1 MRRGIVLAIAA
12 GVGVLALGASAL
24 AIGHSSQ
31 SHDSPAVDPHGT
43 ALPAQRQ
50 VQLSRVMP
58 APSDYDGLHAQLIGG
73 TMPAARVEATVL
85 TDEQCQPD
93 AHGVSHCLN
102 RMRLAD
108 GSVIQVRHPH
118 DMSRVPCLS
127 PGEHVRLVPPAVA

>member
-1 MRRGIVLAIAA
+1 MRRRVWVAIVA
-12 GVGVLALGASAL
+12 GSLVIGGSGLALERA
-24 AIGHSSQ
+24 SQ
-31 SHDSPAVDPHGT
+31 SHEPAVDPHGT

-58 APSDYDGLHAQLIGG
+58 APSDYDGLHAKLIGG
-73 TMPAARVEATVL
+73 AMPAAAVEATVL

-93 AHGVSHCLN
+93 ARGVSHCLN

-118 DMSRVPCLS
+118 DMSKVPCLS
-127 PGEHVRLVPPAVA
+127 PGEHVQLVPPPVT